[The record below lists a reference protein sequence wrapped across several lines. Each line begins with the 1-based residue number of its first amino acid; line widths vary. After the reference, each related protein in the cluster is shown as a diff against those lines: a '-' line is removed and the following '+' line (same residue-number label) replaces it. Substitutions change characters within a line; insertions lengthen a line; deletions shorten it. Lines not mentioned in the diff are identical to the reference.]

1 MNKKEILE
9 KLQLENKNLRLPSGI
24 DFNIK
29 DKVLTISMTKKGLTE
44 NMQTDASAFEGWAIF
59 LIAWL
64 PNMINQVIID
74 GELPT
79 DTSDKHYQ
87 RFLYRLN
94 KFTNTF
100 QWASTNFYE
109 KQLVDFNKKNE
120 HIVINV
126 PKSEATRSAS
136 HCEAQLER
144 AFCKEN
150 KDNYDA
156 INQQLPVRLFRD
168 VIKEQNAI
176 TPKSYLD
183 IWSIKDRLLRIFE
196 LKLPSNTE
204 IGIISELMFYVNVMA
219 DVIKGD
225 VVIPFSSEFRSFDQ
239 LFEFQRSNKCKKIE
253 GVLLADNL
261 HTGIKEKLNEVLKI
275 INDGDFGFNIEFQY
289 EKPKYSNYSVTKD
302 DSIEKANIK
311 KEKSYKQCQK
321 EKQLALLQHSDLF
334 EDAIGCGI
342 WWNNKKHCWEQY
354 PHILHHQDSLKN
366 LFAPIRQEVLSYFNE
381 YDIAWWRED
390 EDRYFPTGNLLSS
403 QIHCLNHLFKLRTD
417 PEAVLSI
424 VKKLC
429 PTITKVLPSPIDW
442 HEYVFEDNQP
452 KKIDSYISFEF
463 TFDNIHLL
471 KESTC
476 KRGKKCTSIDAFVY
490 AEDVNEYR
498 ILIPIEWKYTESYE
512 KKKEYRVKDYVVNK
526 RYKDLASQNYSNL
539 NGWKEDYYWDP
550 LYEFARQTL
559 LMEQIIHEKPKCGA
573 FPIKADYYIHII
585 VRPNENKEIIN
596 DIQRFKDS
604 VKDEGRKKI
613 IEIDPKDLLEP
624 LRNNT
629 QYSDLINY
637 LETRYWK

>member
-1 MNKKEILE
+1 MKTDYSKQEYIKHVNL
-9 KLQLENKNLRLPSGI
+9 LQ
-24 DFNIK
+24 
-29 DKVLTISMTKKGLTE
+29 
-44 NMQTDASAFEGWAIF
+44 QT
-59 LIAWL
+59 
-64 PNMINQVIID
+64 N
-74 GELPT
+74 
-79 DTSDKHYQ
+79 
-87 RFLYRLN
+87 
-94 KFTNTF
+94 
-100 QWASTNFYE
+100 
-109 KQLVDFNKKNE
+109 
-120 HIVINV
+120 
-126 PKSEATRSAS
+126 
-136 HCEAQLER
+136 
-144 AFCKEN
+144 
-150 KDNYDA
+150 
-156 INQQLPVRLFRD
+156 
-168 VIKEQNAI
+168 
-176 TPKSYLD
+176 
-183 IWSIKDRLLRIFE
+183 IFE
-196 LKLPSNTE
+196 TASGN
-204 IGIISELMFYVNVMA
+204 
-219 DVIKGD
+219 
-225 VVIPFSSEFRSFDQ
+225 
-239 LFEFQRSNKCKKIE
+239 
-253 GVLLADNL
+253 
-261 HTGIKEKLNEVLKI
+261 
-275 INDGDFGFNIEFQY
+275 
-289 EKPKYSNYSVTKD
+289 
-302 DSIEKANIK
+302 
-311 KEKSYKQCQK
+311 
-321 EKQLALLQHSDLF
+321 
-334 EDAIGCGI
+334 GI

-573 FPIKADYYIHII
+573 FPIKADNYIHII